1 MGCGLSSSFTAAR
14 EAASRAVAKP
24 QQINKDGVAKPVE
37 GLGNKTLLVNNAG
50 ASQSK
55 SQRFEVDMRKLPQC
69 TDEKSQG
76 LTTPRGS
83 RNPTMKSQW
92 WTTSFSN
99 PTAVICEPG
108 NCVIEDRWV
117 PLILRERIQET
128 HDTALLTFE
137 LEDKTKP
144 LGLPTVSF
152 ILARFQPGSGKKAV
166 VRPYTPVST
175 NALLGKFQIL
185 IKAYESG
192 QMSQHL
198 LRMPLGNTL
207 EFKHT
212 KECIPAQYPFGHRR
226 ITMLVGGTGITP
238 MLQALHAIL
247 GTPGDETQVTMIYS
261 NKRAEDVLC
270 KELLDRWSVVYRERF
285 RLIYVFSRDENIH
298 IEKKMIKKH
307 AGPPADDAMI
317 MVCGPPKMYDSLCG
331 DRDSPALTGALRD
344 LGYKA
349 AHVAKL

>member
-1 MGCGLSSSFTAAR
+1 
-14 EAASRAVAKP
+14 
-24 QQINKDGVAKPVE
+24 
-37 GLGNKTLLVNNAG
+37 
-50 ASQSK
+50 
-55 SQRFEVDMRKLPQC
+55 
-69 TDEKSQG
+69 
-76 LTTPRGS
+76 
-83 RNPTMKSQW
+83 MKSQW
-92 WTTSFSN
+92 WTSSFQN
-99 PTAVICEPG
+99 PTAVLCPPG
-108 NCVIEDRWV
+108 ECVIADRWV
-117 PLILRERIQET
+117 PLMLRERIQET

-137 LEDKTKP
+137 LEDTTKP
-144 LGLPTVSF
+144 LGLPTCSF
-152 ILARFQPGSGKKAV
+152 ILARFQPRSGKAV

-175 NALLGKFQIL
+175 NALIGKFQIL

-198 LRMPLGNTL
+198 MNMPLGATV

-212 KECIPAQYPFGHRR
+212 KDFIKCLYPFSHKR

-270 KELLDRWSVVYRERF
+270 KELLDRWSVIHRERF

-298 IEKKMIKKH
+298 IEKKLIKKH
-307 AGPPADDAMI
+307 SAPPADDVMI
-317 MVCGPPKMYDSLCG
+317 MVCGPPSMYESLCG

-349 AHVAKL
+349 ARVAKL